1 MEPRIIS
8 FKPKANCTQFGC
20 FDAAKGNVFLNFYFR
35 NIKLIKCLNFK
46 NCT

>member
-20 FDAAKGNVFLNFYFR
+20 FDTVPGRLYL
-35 NIKLIKCLNFK
+35 IKLSFEKLKKVFFFK
-46 NCT
+46 